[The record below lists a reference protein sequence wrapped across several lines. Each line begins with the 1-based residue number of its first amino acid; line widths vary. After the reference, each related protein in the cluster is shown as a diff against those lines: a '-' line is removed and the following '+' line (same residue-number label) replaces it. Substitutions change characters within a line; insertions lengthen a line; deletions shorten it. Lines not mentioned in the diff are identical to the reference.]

1 MWYDEGG
8 SVAMITASL
17 DADVSAHDGTLREEF
32 PPLHSIVPASRPV
45 TIAACGVLRV
55 GRFVSRHCATLRAT
69 GPIVLVSCLPSV
81 DVSVADDRECDA
93 LASDAR
99 TFGHRGLCVYQ
110 SYAVAFSDTHW
121 KVTKY
126 IAN

>member
-69 GPIVLVSCLPSV
+69 GPIVLMLEPSDIV
-81 DVSVADDRECDA
+81 
-93 LASDAR
+93 
-99 TFGHRGLCVYQ
+99 VY
-110 SYAVAFSDTHW
+110 AFISRMRW
-121 KVTKY
+121 LSL
-126 IAN
+126 IPIGR